1 MWLRA
6 LVWIMAVC
14 ILSFAQAEVS
24 VRVLLAEL
32 SSPVTVAMSGSHRG
46 YQNGVQTFE
55 TQSGMRWPL
64 SASGSQ
70 VIIDGQAVGRSFG
83 VEPTDGT
90 FVSWEGRA
98 YRGKLRFVAS
108 GNRLKII
115 NVVGLESYLRGVVP
129 AEMQASWE
137 LEALKAQAVAA
148 RTYTVTSLKPY
159 SDYDI
164 CATTECQKYR
174 GVEIEHARS
183 DQAIV
188 DTVGQVLTYEGR
200 FARTY
205 YHSDSGGVL
214 ASSAEVWSR
223 AHPYLVAQT
232 DIEINSPHRH
242 WEKVID
248 ADEVAASLES
258 RGRGVGTVL
267 ALRILSYSES
277 GRVTSLEITGSAGST
292 VLSGTRL
299 TKLLREWGLKSTRFA
314 MVSDLVAR
322 GDGWGHGVG
331 MSQYGAKT
339 LAQSGYGYAQIL
351 SFYYPDTVLQRLAQ

>member
-1 MWLRA
+1 M
-6 LVWIMAVC
+6 
-14 ILSFAQAEVS
+14 
-24 VRVLLAEL
+24 RVLLAEL
-32 SSPVTVAMSGSHRG
+32 SGPVTVAMSGSHRG

-55 TQSGMRWPL
+55 TPNGMTWPL
-64 SASGSQ
+64 STSGSQ
-70 VIIDGQAVGRSFG
+70 VIIDRQAVGRSFG

-90 FVSWEGRA
+90 FVSWDGRA

-129 AEMQASWE
+129 AEMQASWA

-159 SDYDI
+159 ADYDI
-164 CATTECQKYR
+164 CATTECQEYR
-174 GVEIEHARS
+174 GVAIEHPRS
-183 DQAIV
+183 DRAIA
-188 DTVGQVLTYEGR
+188 DTAGQVLTYGGQ

-232 DIEINSPHRH
+232 DVEISSPHRR

-248 ADEVAASLES
+248 AEKVAASLEP
-258 RGRGVGTVL
+258 RGKGVGTVL
-267 ALRILSYSES
+267 ALRVLSYSES
-277 GRVTSLEITGSAGST
+277 GRVTSLEVMGSAGST
-292 VLSGTRL
+292 VLSGTKL

-314 MVSDLVAR
+314 MAGNLVTR

-331 MSQYGAKT
+331 MSQYGAKS
-339 LAQSGYGYAQIL
+339 LAESGYGYAQIL
-351 SFYYPDTVLQRLAQ
+351 GFYYPGTVLQRLAS

>member
-1 MWLRA
+1 
-6 LVWIMAVC
+6 MAVC
-14 ILSFAQAEVS
+14 VLSFAQAEVS

-32 SSPVTVAMSGSHRG
+32 SGPVTVAMSGSHRG

-55 TQSGMRWPL
+55 TQSGISWPL
-64 SASGSQ
+64 SASGNQ

-90 FVSWEGRA
+90 FVSWDGRA

-108 GNRLKII
+108 GNKLEII
-115 NVVGLESYLRGVVP
+115 NVVGLEAYLRGVVP

-174 GVEIEHARS
+174 GVEIEHSRS
-183 DQAIV
+183 DQAIAE
-188 DTVGQVLTYEGR
+188 TAGQVLTYGGQ

-214 ASSAEVWSR
+214 ASSAEVWNR
-223 AHPYLVAQT
+223 ARPYLVAHT
-232 DIEINSPHRH
+232 DVEISSPYRR
-242 WEKVID
+242 WEQIID
-248 ADEVAASLES
+248 AGEVAASLEERS
-258 RGRGVGTVL
+258 KGVGEVL

-277 GRVTSLEITGSAGST
+277 GRVTSLEVTGSAGST
-292 VLSGTRL
+292 VLSGTNL

-314 MVSDLVAR
+314 MAGSLVAR

-331 MSQYGAKT
+331 MSQYGAKS

-351 SFYYPDTVLQRLAQ
+351 GFYYPGTALQRLAQ